1 MKEAFVNAMVT
12 ALEGGSNYW
21 CQGLNFYD
29 AKGVQMS
36 MEDWFDTGTSIRV
49 CDDED
54 TWTTVTREV
63 FFDQVKMYRPNWN
76 RLEQYFSHG
85 GWEKYFGDEDA
96 QYDADDADQWL
107 QLGIFG
113 DVIFG

>member
-1 MKEAFVNAMVT
+1 MKEAFINAMVT
-12 ALEGGSNYW
+12 AIEGGSNFW
-21 CQGLNFYD
+21 CQELNFYG
-29 AKGVQMS
+29 AKGEHMS
-36 MEDWFDTGTSIRV
+36 YEDWFDAGVSIRV

-54 TWTTVTREV
+54 AWTTVTREV

-76 RLEQYFSHG
+76 RLDQYAPDV

-113 DVIFG
+113 EVIFG

>member
-12 ALEGGSNYW
+12 AIEGGSNYW
-21 CQGLNFYD
+21 CQELSFYD
-29 AKGVQMS
+29 AKGVLMS
-36 MEDWFDTGTSIRV
+36 IEDWFDAGVSIRV

-54 TWTTVTREV
+54 AWTTVTREV
-63 FFDQVKMYRPNWN
+63 FFDRIKIYSP
-76 RLEQYFSHG
+76 S
-85 GWEKYFGDEDA
+85 WEEVFGDEDA

>member
-1 MKEAFVNAMVT
+1 MKEAFINAMVT
-12 ALEGGSNYW
+12 ALEGGSNFW
-21 CQGLNFYD
+21 CQELNFYD

-36 MEDWFDTGTSIRV
+36 MEDWFDAGVSIRV

-54 TWTTVTREV
+54 AWTTVTREV
-63 FFDQVKMYRPNWN
+63 FFDQIKMYRPSWK
-76 RLEQYFSHG
+76 EV
-85 GWEKYFGDEDA
+85 FGDEGD
-96 QYDADDADQWL
+96 YDADDADQWL